1 MFGVF
6 FYFLVVFFPLLL
18 LAKNFNLRF
27 LNTKKLYI
35 YNYND
40 HLDKWKQSESF
51 FEICERSS
59 VRLSYADSNKNGAI
73 EASTEIIEE
82 TGVTRL
88 ADFKKI

>member
-1 MFGVF
+1 M
-6 FYFLVVFFPLLL
+6 
-18 LAKNFNLRF
+18 
-27 LNTKKLYI
+27 YI

-82 TGVTRL
+82 TEVTRL
-88 ADFKKI
+88 ADSKKNIKMGEAKQLLSFWIEAWGV